1 MNLSFFK
8 KHLYLRAWYLST
20 LVMCISGNAYAALN
34 DVNRAFPMT
43 LESAIKR
50 TLINNPQLH
59 EFNFRQRVIAGEAK
73 TAALRPSY
81 AVGVEVENFLGSG
94 DVSGIKDVELTI
106 TLSSV
111 IEMGDKLH

>member
-1 MNLSFFK
+1 
-8 KHLYLRAWYLST
+8 
-20 LVMCISGNAYAALN
+20 
-34 DVNRAFPMT
+34 
-43 LESAIKR
+43 
-50 TLINNPQLH
+50 
-59 EFNFRQRVIAGEAK
+59 VIAGEAK
-73 TAALRPSY
+73 TAALRLGY